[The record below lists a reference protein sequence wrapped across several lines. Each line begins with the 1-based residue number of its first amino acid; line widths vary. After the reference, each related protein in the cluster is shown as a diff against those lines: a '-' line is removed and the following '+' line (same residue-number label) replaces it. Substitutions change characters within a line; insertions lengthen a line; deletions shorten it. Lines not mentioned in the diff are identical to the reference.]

1 MSEQLLQLV
10 TDIFFDVLKC
20 VEKCRGNGRR
30 SGAILDSGAQ
40 VLLAGVHQAAVRM
53 IDDHEFLGTKQIVR
67 NDQRTQSVVGDD
79 PSGIA
84 DDVRVPLPQA
94 QSANREA
101 GVHAGEDGE
110 FALRTWRQFP
120 EFMRARVDLIGG
132 ENFVNLAHGG
142 HSLT

>member
-84 DDVRVPLPQA
+84 DDVRVPSLRPRVRIERRVSMQVRTA
-94 QSANREA
+94 SLRSGRGVSFRNSCVRE
-101 GVHAGEDGE
+101 
-110 FALRTWRQFP
+110 
-120 EFMRARVDLIGG
+120 
-132 ENFVNLAHGG
+132 
-142 HSLT
+142 